1 MPDHHSAAIAAGPA
15 PRNAAGAQAGYPQ
28 RDEDA
33 QLSDLALATIIFVVT
48 YTVIITERIDRTTA
62 AVTGAL
68 IMVLAGV
75 IDQRQ
80 AIAAID
86 FNTIGLL
93 IGMMIIVSVLK
104 RTGIF
109 AHLGFA
115 VARWTGGRVL
125 PMLLMLALMT
135 AVASAFLDNVTT
147 VLLMVPVTISLCDLL
162 GLPSTPFLTTQ
173 VIASNI
179 GGTATLIGDPPNILI
194 GSATGLDFLSFLT
207 NLGPIVA
214 IILAV
219 AAVAAAI
226 RYRHIARADIERHA
240 EIIASAAAERI
251 EDPILLRK
259 SLAVLGIT
267 LVGFLLH
274 GMLHLEAA
282 TVALGGAALLLLI
295 TRVETQKVFLEI
307 EWSTIF
313 FFAGLF
319 VLVGGVEE
327 MGLLDRLAGHTMD
340 ITGGN
345 VTFTILAL
353 IWLAAA
359 LSAVVDNIP
368 AVTTLIPL
376 TFAVARLLFP
386 DLASLSNADLAQH
399 AQVIP
404 LWWALALG
412 ACLGG
417 NATLIGASANVVAAG
432 VAERRGE
439 PISFWRFTRVGLPV
453 TLGSLVLSTG
463 YVWLRY
469 LV

>member
-1 MPDHHSAAIAAGPA
+1 M
-15 PRNAAGAQAGYPQ
+15 
-28 RDEDA
+28 
-33 QLSDLALATIIFVVT
+33 SDLALATIIFVVT

-62 AVTGAL
+62 AVAGAL

-75 IDQRQ
+75 INQQQ

-93 IGMMIIVSVLK
+93 IGMMIIVSILK

-109 AHLGFA
+109 AHLGFT
-115 VARWTGGRVL
+115 VARWTGGRVM
-125 PMLLMLALMT
+125 PMLLTLALMT

-147 VLLMVPVTISLCDLL
+147 VLLMVPVTIALCELL
-162 GLPSTPFLTTQ
+162 GLPATPFLMTQ

-194 GSATGLDFLSFLT
+194 GSATGLDFVSFLV
-207 NLGPIVA
+207 NLGPIVLV
-214 IILAV
+214 ILAV
-219 AAVAAAI
+219 AAVAAAFH
-226 RYRHIARADIERHA
+226 YRHIARTDIERHA
-240 EIIASAAAERI
+240 ELIASAATQPI
-251 EDPILLRK
+251 EDPVLLRK

-295 TRVETQKVFLEI
+295 SRVEPHHVFLEI

-319 VLVGGVEE
+319 VLVGGIKE
-327 MGLLDRLAGHTMD
+327 MGLLDRLATHTID
-340 ITGGN
+340 LTGGN

-386 DLASLSNADLAQH
+386 DLAGLSNIDLAQH
-399 AQVIP
+399 AQVTP

-432 VAERRGE
+432 VAERHGE
-439 PISFWRFTRVGLPV
+439 TISFWGFTRVGLPV
-453 TLGSLVLSTG
+453 TLGSLILATG
-463 YVWLRY
+463 YIWLRY
-469 LV
+469 LA

>member
-1 MPDHHSAAIAAGPA
+1 M
-15 PRNAAGAQAGYPQ
+15 
-28 RDEDA
+28 
-33 QLSDLALATIIFVVT
+33 SDLALATIIFVVT
-48 YTVIITERIDRTTA
+48 YAVIITERIDRTTA

-80 AIAAID
+80 AIASVD

-93 IGMMIIVSVLK
+93 IGMMIIVSILK
-104 RTGIF
+104 RTGVF
-109 AHLGFA
+109 AHVGFA
-115 VARWTGGRVL
+115 VARWTGGRIL
-125 PMLLMLALMT
+125 PMLLMLALLT
-135 AVASAFLDNVTT
+135 AIASAFLDNVTT
-147 VLLMVPVTISLCDLL
+147 VLLMVPVTISLCNLL
-162 GLPSTPFLTTQ
+162 RLPSTPFLMTQ

-194 GSATGLDFLSFLT
+194 GSATGLDFLAFLT
-207 NLGPIVA
+207 NLGPIVV

-219 AAVAAAI
+219 AGAAAAI
-226 RYRHIARADIERHA
+226 RYRHVARDDIEHYA
-240 EIIASAAAERI
+240 EIIASAAAQRI
-251 EDPILLRK
+251 EDPVLLRK
-259 SLAVLGIT
+259 SLVVLGIT

-282 TVALGGAALLLLI
+282 TVALGGAALLMLI
-295 TRVETQKVFLEI
+295 SRVNTQAVFLEI

-313 FFAGLF
+313 FFVGLF
-319 VLVGGVEE
+319 VLVGGVEQ
-327 MGLLDRLAGHTMD
+327 MGLLDRLASRTID

-345 VTFTILAL
+345 VTVTILAL

-386 DLASLSNADLAQH
+386 DLAGLSDADLAQH
-399 AQVIP
+399 AAVVP

-432 VAERRGE
+432 VAERHGE
-439 PISFWRFTRVGLPV
+439 PISFWQFTRVGLPV
-453 TLGSLVLSTG
+453 TFVSLLLSTI
-463 YVWLRY
+463 YIWLRY